1 MGSGGSGT
9 GGGTTNIGGTRPIR
23 ATAPTRRTEADRF
36 RDDAAQ
42 AVVRSQAPI
51 GSRTGRPG
59 GLVEQSRQRR
69 EAERQGFTAEER
81 RMRAPQRG
89 LAPGDVLATI
99 GTSGYGQVA
108 AAKLAGRTDVSR
120 EQLGDLATRTN
131 IGQLPAGRVSVPGV
145 GTAALNVLNVV
156 GQRSAKTILDKI
168 IEGGEPI
175 TDSSG
180 RVVGAKGESG
190 TFSVA
195 PPAAPSVSPT
205 GRDEPQRSDIT
216 PEITPE
222 VTPERDDAPLATRGR
237 TAFTRDRRR
246 TRAAR
251 FGQAGLGE
259 EGILLRGASSSYGG

>member
-9 GGGTTNIGGTRPIR
+9 GGGATNIGGTRPIR

-42 AVVRSQAPI
+42 AIVRSQAPI

-180 RVVGAKGESG
+180 RVVGAKGSQE
-190 TFSVA
+190 
-195 PPAAPSVSPT
+195 PS
-205 GRDEPQRSDIT
+205 
-216 PEITPE
+216 
-222 VTPERDDAPLATRGR
+222 AL
-237 TAFTRDRRR
+237 RR
-246 TRAAR
+246 
-251 FGQAGLGE
+251 
-259 EGILLRGASSSYGG
+259 LLRLLFRQQAEMSHKGQTSHQK